1 MRHWNLQDF
10 CYHIHSNKV
19 QDKTKWSFRN
29 KILIYS
35 PAGKREMHIRQGYEG
50 EDHIQME
57 EVFNFYV
64 SGPYCICKNHL
75 LSEDVEGVSS
85 ERLIQK

>member
-1 MRHWNLQDF
+1 
-10 CYHIHSNKV
+10 
-19 QDKTKWSFRN
+19 
-29 KILIYS
+29 
-35 PAGKREMHIRQGYEG
+35 MHIRQGYEG